1 MPFCFV
7 MRSPATCGLVAAL
20 ALGFGV
26 GCASVEEIAESPVAA
41 ETEVTFVEVSAAAG
55 IDFVHHNGRSG
66 HKWLPETLGSG
77 VAFIDYDADGYPDLF
92 FVNSGPFE
100 PQSDGPTSHLYHNN
114 QDGTFTEV
122 TQAAGLG
129 VAMYGLGV
137 AFGDYDNDGFDDLYV
152 TALAGDHLFHNQGD
166 GTFADVSGE
175 AGIDNANFGTSV
187 AFLDYDRDGL
197 LDILVNN
204 YVQWS
209 PETDIWCTLDGDS
222 KTFCTPESYAG
233 NPSKLYKNLGAGKFS
248 DIASAAGIADS
259 SSKALGAAILD
270 VDGDGW
276 SDIFQANDTEPNKL
290 YMNQQ
295 DGTFE
300 DVGLTAGVA
309 FAEDGKARGAMGV
322 AAADYDRSGRP
333 HLVVGNFS
341 NEMVNLFHNEGT
353 GLFVDDAPTSELG
366 RESLLALTFG
376 MFFFDY
382 DLDGWQDVFAANGH
396 LDEEI
401 NAVQPRVTYAQSPQL
416 FRNVERG
423 RFELANETLGPDL
436 SQPIVARG
444 AAYAD
449 YDRDGD
455 LDVVVSIN
463 NGPARLFRN
472 DGANA
477 NNYLS
482 IQLIGDRSNR
492 NGFGA
497 AVTLTSASGTQ
508 TQTAAS
514 GSSYCSQSESVLTF
528 GIGQDEVIETLEVT
542 WPSGETQTFES
553 VMKNQLIRIHET
565 TGQL

>member
-1 MPFCFV
+1 MTRPVTPFV
-7 MRSPATCGLVAAL
+7 AAGVLLLLVACSPQGATE
-20 ALGFGV
+20 V
-26 GCASVEEIAESPVAA
+26 PVARS
-41 ETEVTFVEVSAAAG
+41 VDVSFVEVASEAG
-55 IDFVHHNGRSG
+55 INFVHHNGRSG
-66 HKWLPETLGSG
+66 QKWLPETLGSG

-100 PQSDGPTSHLYHNN
+100 PQADAPTSQLYRNN
-114 QDGTFTEV
+114 HDGTFTDV
-122 TQAAGLG
+122 TAAAGLD

-137 AFGDYDNDGFDDLYV
+137 AFGDYDNDGYDDLYV
-152 TALAGDHLFHNQGD
+152 TALTGDHLFHNLGD
-166 GTFADVSGE
+166 GTFADVSKQ

-187 AFLDYDRDGL
+187 AFLDFDRDGL

-209 PETDIWCTLDGDS
+209 AETDIWCTLDGDS
-222 KTFCTPESYAG
+222 KTFCTPESYHG
-233 NPSKLYKNLGAGKFS
+233 TPSRLYRNLGDGKFV
-248 DIASAAGIADS
+248 DVAAATGIANA

-270 VDGDGW
+270 VNDDGW
-276 SDIFQANDTEPNKL
+276 PDIFQSNDTEPNKL
-290 YMNQQ
+290 YVNQQ

-300 DVGLTAGVA
+300 DIGLTAGVA

-322 AAADYDRSGRP
+322 AAADYDRSGRQ

-353 GLFVDDAPTSELG
+353 GLFVDDAPNSELG
-366 RESLLALTFG
+366 RESLLSLTFG

-401 NAVQPRVTYAQSPQL
+401 NAVQPRVTFAQPPQL

-423 RFELANETLGPDL
+423 RFDLANGNVGADL
-436 SQPIVARG
+436 PQPIVARG

-455 LDVVVSIN
+455 LDVVVSTN
-463 NGPARLFRN
+463 NGPARLYRN

-477 NNYLS
+477 NNYLA
-482 IQLIGDRSNR
+482 IQLVGDESNR
-492 NGFGA
+492 DGFGA
-497 AVTLTSASGTQ
+497 AVTMTSESGVQ
-508 TQTAAS
+508 SQVLAS
-514 GSSYCSQSESVLTF
+514 GSSYCSQSEAVLTF
-528 GIGQDEVIETLEVT
+528 GLGQDDLVDSLEIV
-542 WPSGETQTFES
+542 WPNGATQTLDNLAVNER
-553 VMKNQLIRIHET
+553 ITIHET
-565 TGQL
+565 NRLL

>member
-1 MPFCFV
+1 
-7 MRSPATCGLVAAL
+7 MRSLATRGLAAVL

-26 GCASVEEIAESPVAA
+26 GCTSVEEVAEYPVVA
-41 ETEVTFVEVSAAAG
+41 ETKVTFVEVSAAAG

-66 HKWLPETLGSG
+66 QKWLPEALGSG

-100 PQSDGPTSHLYHNN
+100 PQADGPTSRLYHNN
-114 QDGTFTEV
+114 QDGTFTDV
-122 TQAAGLG
+122 TVVAGLN

-166 GTFADVSGE
+166 GTFVDVSVE

-233 NPSKLYKNLGAGKFS
+233 NPSKLYKNLGEGKFR
-248 DIASAAGIADS
+248 DVALAAGVADS
-259 SSKALGAAILD
+259 SSKALGATILD

-276 SDIFQANDTEPNKL
+276 PDIFQANDTEPNKL

-300 DVGLTAGVA
+300 DVGLIAGVA

-366 RESLLALTFG
+366 RESLLALTFS

-382 DLDGWQDVFAANGH
+382 DLDGWQDIFAANGH

-401 NAVQPRVTYAQSPQL
+401 NSVQPRVTFAQSPQL

-423 RFELANETLGPDL
+423 RFELANEKLGPDF

-472 DGANA
+472 DGGNA

-482 IQLIGDRSNR
+482 IQLVGDRSNR

-508 TQTAAS
+508 SQTAAS

-528 GIGQDEVIETLEVT
+528 GLGSDDVIETLEVS
-542 WPSGETQTFES
+542 WPSGKTQTFEN
-553 VMKNQLIRIHET
+553 VTANKLIRIHET